1 MAGTRLPLL
10 SSGGYRISGKTMAR
24 RFTEK
29 KLVIASHNKGKIK
42 VIAELLAPFGIE
54 VFSAGE
60 LDLPEPEETEKT
72 FIGNAQLK
80 STAAANGANLPALA
94 DDSGLAVSALDGA
107 PGIYS
112 ARWAGPDKDFDMA
125 MEKVQNGIGN
135 HPDRRASFICA
146 LSLAW
151 PDGHVENFEGRV
163 EGEIVWPKR
172 GAHGFGYDP
181 IFQPNGF
188 EETFGEMDP
197 AKKHEMSHRAD
208 AFAQLVKACFE
219 D

>member
-1 MAGTRLPLL
+1 
-10 SSGGYRISGKTMAR
+10 MAR

-42 VIAELLAPFGIE
+42 EIGDLLAPFGIE
-54 VFSAGE
+54 VFSAGD

-80 STAAANGANLPALA
+80 STAAAKGANLPALA

-125 MEKVQNGIGN
+125 MEKVQNGIGS

-151 PDGHVENFEGRV
+151 PDGHVENFEGRL
-163 EGEIVWPKR
+163 EGDIVWPKR
-172 GAHGFGYDP
+172 GRHGFGYDP
-181 IFQPNGF
+181 IFQPKGYDQ
-188 EETFGEMDP
+188 TFGEIEP
-197 AKKHEMSHRAD
+197 AIKHEMSHRAN
-208 AFAQLVKACFE
+208 AFAQLVAACFK
-219 D
+219 

>member
-1 MAGTRLPLL
+1 
-10 SSGGYRISGKTMAR
+10 MAR

-42 VIAELLAPFGIE
+42 EIGDLLAPFGIE
-54 VFSAGE
+54 VFSADD

-80 STAAANGANLPALA
+80 STAAATAANLPALA

-125 MEKVQNGIGN
+125 MEKVQNGIGS

-151 PDGHVENFEGRV
+151 PDGHVENFEGRL
-163 EGEIVWPKR
+163 EGDIVWPKR
-172 GAHGFGYDP
+172 GRHGFGYDP
-181 IFQPNGF
+181 IFQPKGYDQ
-188 EETFGEMDP
+188 TFGEIEP
-197 AKKHEMSHRAD
+197 AIKHEMSHRAD
-208 AFAQLVKACFE
+208 AFAQLVAACFK
-219 D
+219 

>member
-1 MAGTRLPLL
+1 
-10 SSGGYRISGKTMAR
+10 MAR

-42 VIAELLAPFGIE
+42 EIGDLLAPFGIE
-54 VFSAGE
+54 VFSAGD

-80 STAAANGANLPALA
+80 STAAATAANLPALA

-125 MEKVQNGIGN
+125 MEKVQNGIGS

-151 PDGHVENFEGRV
+151 PDGHVENFEGRL
-163 EGEIVWPKR
+163 EGDIVWPKR
-172 GAHGFGYDP
+172 GRHGFGYDP
-181 IFQPNGF
+181 IFQPKGYDQ
-188 EETFGEMDP
+188 TFGEI
-197 AKKHEMSHRAD
+197 
-208 AFAQLVKACFE
+208 
-219 D
+219 